1 MLSCLSLLHTCP
13 QAQTVT
19 GTDCNPVFVTS
30 HQELEGWW
38 PFRTNRQERG
48 LAVELTPITLVS
60 RTTFLPLTL
69 SYRLPPNIRA
79 PRQKAE
85 DASGW
90 VRAEAQCAHPSEDL
104 GGGVR

>member
-1 MLSCLSLLHTCP
+1 M
-13 QAQTVT
+13 
-19 GTDCNPVFVTS
+19 
-30 HQELEGWW
+30 EI
-38 PFRTNRQERG
+38 
-48 LAVELTPITLVS
+48 TPITLVS

-69 SYRLPPNIRA
+69 SYHPPPPNIRA

-90 VRAEAQCAHPSEDL
+90 VRAEAQAAHPSEDL